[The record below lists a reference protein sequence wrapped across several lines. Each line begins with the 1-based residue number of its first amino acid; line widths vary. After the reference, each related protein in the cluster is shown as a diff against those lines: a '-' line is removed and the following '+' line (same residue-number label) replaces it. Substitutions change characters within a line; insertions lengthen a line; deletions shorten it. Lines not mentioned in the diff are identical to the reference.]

1 MDDVA
6 WGALTLSLTLLGGIW
21 TWFAYQRRGLG
32 AGLRGAGL
40 TLLPLAAYLT
50 RTLKM
55 FGRIGDAVADWATDL
70 VFSPRVWLGIVLVV
84 VSGVLYVAG
93 RTLDRRGVGA
103 EGGRERRSKRVKGET
118 PRAVERSSGEDD
130 DLADI
135 EAILRSRGIT

>member
-6 WGALTLSLTLLGGIW
+6 WGALTLGLTLLGGIW
-21 TWFAYQRRGLG
+21 TWFAYKRRGLG

-55 FGRIGDAVADWATDL
+55 FGRIGDAVADWAADL
-70 VFSPRVWLGIVLVV
+70 VFSPRVWIGIVVAGV
-84 VSGVLYVAG
+84 AGVLYVAG
-93 RTLDRRGVGA
+93 RALDQRKGVR
-103 EGGRERRSKRVKGET
+103 EGKPKKVQGES
-118 PRAVERSSGEDD
+118 PKAMNAPAGEDD

>member
-6 WGALTLSLTLLGGIW
+6 WGVLTLGLTLVGGIW
-21 TWFAYQRRGLG
+21 TWFAYQRRGIS

-50 RTLKM
+50 KTLKM
-55 FGRIGDAVADWATDL
+55 FGRIADAVGDWATDL
-70 VFSPRVWLGIVLVV
+70 VFSPRVWVGVVLAGVAGI
-84 VSGVLYVAG
+84 LYVTG
-93 RTLDRRGVGA
+93 RALDRRKGSRDPGP
-103 EGGRERRSKRVKGET
+103 KRVTGEP
-118 PRAVERSSGEDD
+118 PRAMNAPAGEDE